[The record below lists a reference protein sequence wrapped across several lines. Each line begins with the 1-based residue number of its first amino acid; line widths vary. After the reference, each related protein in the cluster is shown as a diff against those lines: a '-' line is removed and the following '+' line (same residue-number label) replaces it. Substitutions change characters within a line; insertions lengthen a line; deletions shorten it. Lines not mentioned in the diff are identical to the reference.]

1 MIIMILFAVVAVL
14 ALWACLKAGSDADD
28 AAEIEM
34 LKQEE
39 TEEVDVDFEADMLRD
54 AMKEEHW

>member
-28 AAEIEM
+28 AAEIET
-34 LKQEE
+34 LKQE
-39 TEEVDVDFEADMLRD
+39 VDKAKIEAEADVLRE
-54 AMKEEHW
+54 AMKEDHW

>member
-1 MIIMILFAVVAVL
+1 MIIMILFALVAVL
-14 ALWACLKAGSDADD
+14 TIWACLKAGSDADD
-28 AAEIEM
+28 ALEM

-39 TEEVDVDFEADMLRD
+39 TEEVDVDFEADVLRD